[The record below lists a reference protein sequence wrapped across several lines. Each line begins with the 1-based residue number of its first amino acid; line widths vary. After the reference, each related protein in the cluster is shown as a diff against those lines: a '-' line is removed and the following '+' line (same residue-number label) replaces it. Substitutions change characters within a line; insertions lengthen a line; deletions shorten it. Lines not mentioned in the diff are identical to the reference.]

1 MRWNHWIIKTII
13 NVALPV
19 SNYTTPQSR
28 AKKRKSVLSLTGS
41 PAKRR
46 PPAQWLLPQG
56 NGLHTIRRSQLS
68 GGPSVSPAGC
78 LRSFWPSYWPSWL
91 WWSSSSSLSNRTR
104 LIPKTMMR
112 RRYQP
117 AHHHGKST
125 IRAAVAAISAVPA
138 MTTSKTLI
146 AIHQAGR
153 LLLIITVKVL
163 RRRHHRRHSQ
173 SHMRTKIATASR
185 KIAVVNQQV
194 VQVLH
199 QRRHSQPLTIV
210 RNHNQLLVINKILK
224 RGLPITTGVL

>member
-1 MRWNHWIIKTII
+1 MRWNHWIIKIII
-13 NVALPV
+13 NVARPV
-19 SNYTTPQSR
+19 LNYTTPPSR
-28 AKKRKSVLSLTGS
+28 AKKRKSILSLTGS
-41 PAKRR
+41 LAKRR

-78 LRSFWPSYWPSWL
+78 LRSFWPSCWPSWL

-117 AHHHGKST
+117 AHHPGKST
-125 IRAAVAAISAVPA
+125 IRAAVAATSAAPA
-138 MTTSKTLI
+138 MMIFKTLI
-146 AIHQAGR
+146 AIHQAGQ

-163 RRRHHRRHSQ
+163 RQRHHRRHSQ
-173 SHMRTKIATASR
+173 SHMRTKIVAASR
-185 KIAVVNQQV
+185 KITAVNQQV
-194 VQVLH
+194 KVQVH

-210 RNHNQLLVINKILK
+210 RNHNQLPAINKILK
-224 RGLPITTGVL
+224 RGLSITTGVL